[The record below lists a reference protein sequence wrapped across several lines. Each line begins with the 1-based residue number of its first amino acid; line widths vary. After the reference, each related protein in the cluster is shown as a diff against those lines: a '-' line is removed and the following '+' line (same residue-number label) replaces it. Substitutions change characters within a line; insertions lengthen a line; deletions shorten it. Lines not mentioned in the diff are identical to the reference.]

1 MNIDIREVKYGSP
14 NIIHKELL
22 KQETY
27 LDVLLGEIVK
37 YPPPSVLSDIK
48 DELEKVA
55 RSINLTAQNEEA
67 ERRYLIWDKSF
78 IQYFK
83 TKLVS
88 SDDKENL
95 EKISSTV
102 EGIIKDTLPLL
113 LKVKYHFNRP
123 RPSQLA
129 VYFDIPLYKYPSL
142 SDTSPSYISGHVFQ
156 SHIICEVLGNY
167 YPQSYGTFKQI
178 ASDIAYSRLYLGLHY
193 PSDIEMAQFSAKKVL
208 ENKEFMLKYKL

>member
-1 MNIDIREVKYGSP
+1 MNIDIREVKYGNP
-14 NIIHKELL
+14 NIVQQELL
-22 KQETY
+22 TQETY
-27 LDVLLGEIVK
+27 LDVLLGEILK
-37 YPPPSVLSDIK
+37 YPPPSLISDIK

-55 RSINLTAQNEEA
+55 NSITVLSKNEEA

-78 IQYFK
+78 VQYFK

-88 SDDKENL
+88 SEDKENQI
-95 EKISSTV
+95 KISQTV

-113 LKVKYHFNRP
+113 LKIKYHFNRP

-129 VYFDIPLYKYPSL
+129 VYFKIPLYKYPSL

-167 YPQSYGTFKQI
+167 YPQNYRLFKQI

-208 ENKEFMLKYKL
+208 QNKEFMLKYKL